1 MHCVALWFFI
11 LYQALFVNTLMLELR
26 SSQTNTHLLQV
37 DQYQIYCQHKIKS
50 NKRTSFTSGSIS
62 DLLSTVASVL
72 FSFPYTPTDPQCSA
86 AAYILEQAK
95 KSSNFSKLFQKFKH
109 LGAVL
114 SYWQSLGCSKKHRP
128 SQMVV
133 TWSLGSKLTC
143 STYLSCVH
151 CILR

>member
-1 MHCVALWFFI
+1 MNECYHHCALRC
-11 LYQALFVNTLMLELR
+11 LMVFHSMPSLVCKHPNVR
-26 SSQTNTHLLQV
+26 V
-37 DQYQIYCQHKIKS
+37 KIKS